1 MKRSIYTTLL
11 LAFIFLTL
19 PCKAQSTKD
28 REYKNFYKSVNK
40 TYGKLII
47 SGQQNDPDIITDT
60 ITVGELDSVMK
71 NLVGVTDVIR
81 GGKSLLHPVVTLELD
96 PFSSASNALFGCVE
110 TLNRQPEVGK
120 GIPEPQLAGIVT
132 VKRGGAVA
140 ETPAPT
146 TQAVPKT
153 QPAPKPAT
161 DQKISNEDWKLFR
174 SVPVTLVDESEKVFV
189 KKYSVIIGT
198 FRSMS
203 NAEFVRRTF
212 NGLGDRT
219 IIVKNKV
226 GLYYTIVGSFDN
238 DVDALV
244 QLENFTKK
252 YAEGQSVARRISRYG
267 VPLDDLWILIHD

>member
-1 MKRSIYTTLL
+1 
-11 LAFIFLTL
+11 
-19 PCKAQSTKD
+19 
-28 REYKNFYKSVNK
+28 
-40 TYGKLII
+40 
-47 SGQQNDPDIITDT
+47 
-60 ITVGELDSVMK
+60 
-71 NLVGVTDVIR
+71 
-81 GGKSLLHPVVTLELD
+81 
-96 PFSSASNALFGCVE
+96 
-110 TLNRQPEVGK
+110 
-120 GIPEPQLAGIVT
+120 
-132 VKRGGAVA
+132 
-140 ETPAPT
+140 
-146 TQAVPKT
+146 
-153 QPAPKPAT
+153 
-161 DQKISNEDWKLFR
+161 
-174 SVPVTLVDESEKVFV
+174 LVDESEKVFI